1 MKLDDFARQAGV
13 SIKNLSLLERALT
26 HRSYLNEHPDAL
38 EDNERLEYLG
48 DAALD
53 FISAAWLYNRYPE
66 MDEGGLTRLRS
77 SLVRTETLAEFAK
90 ELGLGEFLLLSKG
103 EEVSGGRKRSTLLCD
118 AFEAF
123 IGALYLDQGINS
135 VIEFMEPRLLSAA
148 EAALKDDTLLDP
160 RSQLQIWA
168 QGEIGETPNYKMLDS
183 FGPDHERQFVIE
195 VRIEDKVVGQG
206 QGRSKQEAAQRAA
219 ADALEKVDMFSN
231 SDGEI

>member
-231 SDGEI
+231 SDSEI

>member
-1 MKLDDFARQAGV
+1 MTLDDFAQQAGI
-13 SIKNLSLLERALT
+13 SLKNPSLLERALT
-26 HRSYLNEHPDAL
+26 HRSYLNEHPNAL

-90 ELGLGEFLLLSKG
+90 EIGLGEFLLLSKG
-103 EEVSGGRKRSTLLCD
+103 EEASGGRERSALLCD
-118 AFEAF
+118 AFEAI
-123 IGALYLDQGINS
+123 IGALYLDQGLNT

-148 EAALKDDTLLDP
+148 EAALKDETLLDP

-168 QGEIGETPNYKMLDS
+168 QGEFGETPHYKMLDS
-183 FGPDHERQFVIE
+183 FGPDHARQFVIE
-195 VRIEDKVVGQG
+195 VRVEDTIVGQG

-219 ADALEKVDMFSN
+219 ANALAKVENYSI
-231 SDGEI
+231 SDLEI